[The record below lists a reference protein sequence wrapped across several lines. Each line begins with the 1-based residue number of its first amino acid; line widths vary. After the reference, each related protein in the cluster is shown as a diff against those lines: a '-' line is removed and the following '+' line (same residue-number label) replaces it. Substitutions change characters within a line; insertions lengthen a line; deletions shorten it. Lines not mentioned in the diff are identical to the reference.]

1 MTTLRQRMINDMTV
15 LEPAPGN
22 PRVARVE
29 RSVNGYV
36 EPRIYGERDLVRMG
50 GPASAVAV
58 NTQEI
63 FSEDRR

>member
-1 MTTLRQRMINDMTV
+1 MERDRAHPLGGWVELDDAY
-15 LEPAPGN
+15 LGG
-22 PRVARVE
+22 E
-29 RSVNGYV
+29 RSGGVNGYV
-36 EPRIYGERDLVRMG
+36 EPRIFGERDLVRMG